1 MVIGVSYHSDPTTL
15 NQPTRAE
22 IYSYIQDN
30 PGVHFRGICEGLGM
44 SVGVVQYHLDVL
56 MHAGLIV
63 GFSDGNN
70 KRYFEAGTY
79 TQGETELISLARHE
93 CTRQILT
100 ILSQADAVVHR
111 DLACS
116 LTITSQAL
124 SWQMNQLKDAAL
136 VSAQKVGVNVRYSL
150 NDADAVRQVLALT
163 DNPRSV

>member
-1 MVIGVSYHSDPTTL
+1 
-15 NQPTRAE
+15 
-22 IYSYIQDN
+22 
-30 PGVHFRGICEGLGM
+30 
-44 SVGVVQYHLDVL
+44 

-79 TQGETELISLARHE
+79 TQGEMELISLARHE